1 MVYYAQCCQNKT
13 SIAFN
18 LRFSLHMKLML
29 LFDGHF
35 LPFRYLSNFLRLRHT
50 RAAVLIGNES

>member
-29 LFDGHF
+29 LFSGHS
-35 LPFRYLSNFLRLRHT
+35 LPFRYLSNFLRLRDT
-50 RAAVLIGNES
+50 RAADLNGNEN